1 MLDWS
6 LAHLV
11 DVHEVI
17 PSMAGVSCGVFHL
30 RGRGISL
37 TKWLGSLPEAKA
49 PVGLNSVTTT
59 WYKRVVD
66 GAQ

>member
-6 LAHLV
+6 LVHLV

-17 PSMAGVSCGVFHL
+17 PSMAGVSCGVFTL
-30 RGRGISL
+30 LGRGSGL

-49 PVGLNSVTTT
+49 PLGLNPVATT

>member
-6 LAHLV
+6 LVHLV

-17 PSMAGVSCGVFHL
+17 PSMAGVSCGVFNL
-30 RGRGISL
+30 LGRGISL
-37 TKWLGSLPEAKA
+37 TKWLGGLPEAKA
-49 PVGLNSVTTT
+49 PVGLNSVKTT
-59 WYKRVVD
+59 WYKRAVD